1 MNFHIPTYAR
11 RDRPTDR
18 AAAFTLVELLTVI
31 AIVALLVGV
40 LLPALTSARRGAR
53 SVACRAN
60 LSELMIAIHMYA
72 TENGDTVVPS
82 YNMKGVAT
90 GVTNPL
96 DGWAAILD
104 RDHFVPGRRELR
116 NNPFACPDTLEV
128 AGMASTQT
136 GVNPDNPRGYMEWP
150 AVVTISSVYE
160 TTIPAQGFDRVL
172 RVAYWIN
179 ADNPIGIPSTIRQG
193 IHFTGSVGYGPDPA
207 GKTMLVNKL
216 SSAKYP
222 SKLIALADGLYSG
235 KQGATRLGDKD
246 SRVGFRHL
254 GAKPTA
260 SVAFADGHVG
270 VIAGDSF
277 PRRAGDGLTVE
288 QVRDENFGVNPT
300 VYADPEKY
308 LLP

>member
-1 MNFHIPTYAR
+1 MRSGTAKF
-11 RDRPTDR
+11 R
-18 AAAFTLVELLTVI
+18 ADSSFAAFTLVELLTVI
-31 AIVALLVGV
+31 AIIVLLVGV
-40 LLPALTSARRGAR
+40 LMPALSSARRGAR

-60 LSELMIAIHMYA
+60 LSGLMTAIHMYA

-90 GVTNPL
+90 GISNPL
-96 DGWAAILD
+96 DGWASILD

-116 NNPFACPDTLEV
+116 NNPFACPDAVEV
-128 AGMASTQT
+128 AGMAATQT
-136 GVNPDNPRGYMEWP
+136 GMNPDNPKGYMDWP
-150 AVVTISSVYE
+150 AIMTVSSVYE
-160 TTIPAQGFDRVL
+160 TTIPALGFDRVI

-179 ADNPIGIPSTIRQG
+179 GDNPIGIPTPIRQG

-207 GKTMLVNKL
+207 GKTMQASKL
-216 SSAKYP
+216 SN
-222 SKLIALADGLYSG
+222 SKHPTQLIALADGLYAG

-246 SRVGFRHL
+246 SRVGYRHL
-254 GAKPTA
+254 GAIPTA
-260 SVAFADGHVG
+260 CVGFADGHAG
-270 VIAGDSF
+270 VVAGDAF

-288 QVRDENFGVNPT
+288 QVRDENLGLSPT

>member
-1 MNFHIPTYAR
+1 MKLRVPR
-11 RDRPTDR
+11 LS
-18 AAAFTLVELLTVI
+18 AAFTLVELLTVV
-31 AIVALLVGV
+31 AIIALLFGV
-40 LLPALTSARRGAR
+40 LLPALSSARRGAR

-60 LSELMIAIHMYA
+60 LSELMVAIHMYA
-72 TENGDTVVPS
+72 TENGDTVIPS

-96 DGWAAILD
+96 DGWGAILD
-104 RDHFVPGRRELR
+104 RDHFVSGRRELR
-116 NNPFACPDTLEV
+116 SNPFACPDTLDL

-136 GVNPDNPRGYMEWP
+136 GTNSDNPKGYMEWP
-150 AVVTISSVYE
+150 AIVTISSVYE
-160 TTIPAQGFDRVL
+160 TTIPSQGFDRVI
-172 RVAYWIN
+172 RVGYWIN
-179 ADNPIGIPSTIRQG
+179 ADNPIGIPQAVRPG
-193 IHFTGSVGYGPDPA
+193 IHFTGSVGYGPDPG
-207 GKTMLVNKL
+207 GKTMLANKL
-216 SSAKYP
+216 SAAKYP
-222 SKLIALADGLYSG
+222 TKLISLADGLYAG

-254 GAKPTA
+254 GAIATA
-260 SVAFADGHVG
+260 CIAFADGHAG
-270 VIAGDSF
+270 VIAGDAF